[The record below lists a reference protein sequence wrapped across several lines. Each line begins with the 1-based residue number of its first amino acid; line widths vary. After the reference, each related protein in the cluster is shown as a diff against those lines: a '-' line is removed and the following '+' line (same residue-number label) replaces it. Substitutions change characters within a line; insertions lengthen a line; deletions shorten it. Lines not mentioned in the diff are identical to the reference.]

1 MFKWLNV
8 YMKVNQTILITG
20 GAGFVGSSVA
30 RVLLNRGD
38 RILIVDNFNNYYDPR
53 IKRDRIKN
61 LEKDFYNFE
70 TDITNYEEM
79 DKIFKTEK
87 IDKILH
93 LAAQAGVRYS
103 LTNPFAYQH
112 SNYLGTLNMLE
123 LCRHHDIKDFVFAS
137 SSSVYGANKKMP
149 FSEDDKVDAPMSLY
163 AATKK
168 GNEEKAFVYHNLFG
182 LRCTGLRFFTV
193 YGPWGRPDMA
203 LFLFTDAI
211 ARDKPINVFN
221 YGNMARDFTYVSDI
235 VDGVVSAINRSEEH
249 SYEIFNLAGGR
260 SVKLLDYIAEIEK
273 NLGKRAK
280 KNMMPMQPGDV
291 PVSSAD
297 ISKAEKMLGYKPQV
311 TVEEGIKR
319 FVEWYQDYYKI

>member
-1 MFKWLNV
+1 
-8 YMKVNQTILITG
+8 MKVNQTILITG

-30 RVLLNRGD
+30 RVLLDRGD

-61 LEKDFYNFE
+61 LEKDFNNFYIFE

-123 LCRHHDIKDFVFAS
+123 LCRHHDIKDFVF
-137 SSSVYGANKKMP
+137 
-149 FSEDDKVDAPMSLY
+149 
-163 AATKK
+163 
-168 GNEEKAFVYHNLFG
+168 HNLFG